1 MKPDIIDKLFRQ
13 YYNDALL
20 YTMSLS
26 HNKTVAEDI
35 VSSAFYIALQSSDDS
50 IQNFKAWLLTVCRN
64 EYFDYLRK
72 NSRISDDEIS
82 EEVEDECEQPEEV
95 DHFVETAQLGG
106 LLPDK
111 GYLLFRCGAVA
122 ELFVYLIYFHSMPS
136 MIFLRDSLDLCRMTF
151 VFDSLLPMT
160 AEISFTGMS

>member
-82 EEVEDECEQPEEV
+82 EEVEDECEQLVDGIIRKEEYRALYRAV
-95 DHFVETAQLGG
+95 DM
-106 LLPDK
+106 LPDTQREAI
-111 GYLLFRCGAVA
+111 LLF
-122 ELFVYLIYFHSMPS
+122 YFYDMP
-136 MIFLRDSLDLCRMTF
+136 
-151 VFDSLLPMT
+151 VK
-160 AEISFTGMS
+160 EISAVIGKSESNTKVILHRSRESLKKIMEDIL

>member
-26 HNKTVAEDI
+26 HNKTVAEDV

-72 NSRISDDEIS
+72 NSSISDDEIS
-82 EEVEDECEQPEEV
+82 EEVEDECEQLVDGIIRKEEYRALYRAV
-95 DHFVETAQLGG
+95 DM
-106 LLPDK
+106 LPDTQREAI
-111 GYLLFRCGAVA
+111 LLF
-122 ELFVYLIYFHSMPS
+122 YFYDMP
-136 MIFLRDSLDLCRMTF
+136 
-151 VFDSLLPMT
+151 VK
-160 AEISFTGMS
+160 EISAVIGKSESNTKVILHRSRESLKKIMEGIL

>member
-64 EYFDYLRK
+64 EYFDYLRTH
-72 NSRISDDEIS
+72 SRISDDEIS
-82 EEVEDECEQPEEV
+82 EEVEDECEQLVDGIIRKEEYRALYRAV
-95 DHFVETAQLGG
+95 DM
-106 LLPDK
+106 LPDTQREAI
-111 GYLLFRCGAVA
+111 LLF
-122 ELFVYLIYFHSMPS
+122 YFYDMP
-136 MIFLRDSLDLCRMTF
+136 
-151 VFDSLLPMT
+151 VK
-160 AEISFTGMS
+160 EISAVIGKSESNTKVILHRSRESLKKIMEGIL